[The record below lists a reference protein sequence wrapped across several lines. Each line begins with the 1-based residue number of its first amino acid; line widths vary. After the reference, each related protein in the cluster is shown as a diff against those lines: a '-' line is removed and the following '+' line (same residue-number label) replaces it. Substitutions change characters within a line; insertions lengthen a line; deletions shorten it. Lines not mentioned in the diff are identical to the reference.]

1 MGESKALDTFSRVIV
16 FNKRRALATHIYFT
30 LHYTE
35 YPRRDSNP
43 QSSASETDALSIRPR
58 RRTHNERYAFEYRF
72 ERCSSFRM
80 WREAAKR

>member
-58 RRTHNERYAFEYRF
+58 RHIFTLTQARF
-72 ERCSSFRM
+72 EPASM
-80 WREAAKR
+80 